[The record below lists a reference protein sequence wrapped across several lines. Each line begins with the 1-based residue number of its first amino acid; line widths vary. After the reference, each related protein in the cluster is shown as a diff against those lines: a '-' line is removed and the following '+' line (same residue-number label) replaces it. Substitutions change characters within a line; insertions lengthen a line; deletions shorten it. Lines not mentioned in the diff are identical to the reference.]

1 MDDKHKMYPYFLIGI
16 VAQARLNYIL
26 SHWSIITQ
34 SMAMMMAHDDED
46 DDNDGY
52 GDDDDDD
59 DDKRTCL
66 SQTRI
71 CDASHIR
78 I

>member
-1 MDDKHKMYPYFLIGI
+1 
-16 VAQARLNYIL
+16 
-26 SHWSIITQ
+26 
-34 SMAMMMAHDDED
+34 MMTAHDDDD

-59 DDKRTCL
+59 DDIRTCL

-71 CDASHIR
+71 YNASHIP

>member
-1 MDDKHKMYPYFLIGI
+1 
-16 VAQARLNYIL
+16 
-26 SHWSIITQ
+26 
-34 SMAMMMAHDDED
+34 MMTAHGDED

-59 DDKRTCL
+59 DAKRACL
-66 SQTRI
+66 YQTHI

>member
-1 MDDKHKMYPYFLIGI
+1 MTML
-16 VAQARLNYIL
+16 
-26 SHWSIITQ
+26 
-34 SMAMMMAHDDED
+34 MAHGDED

-59 DDKRTCL
+59 DGKRTCL
-66 SQTRI
+66 YQTRI
-71 CDASHIR
+71 CDTSHIC

>member
-1 MDDKHKMYPYFLIGI
+1 
-16 VAQARLNYIL
+16 
-26 SHWSIITQ
+26 
-34 SMAMMMAHDDED
+34 MMTAHGDED

-59 DDKRTCL
+59 NGKRTCL
-66 SQTRI
+66 YHTRI

-78 I
+78 IYTS

>member
-1 MDDKHKMYPYFLIGI
+1 MTML
-16 VAQARLNYIL
+16 
-26 SHWSIITQ
+26 T
-34 SMAMMMAHDDED
+34 AHGDED

-59 DDKRTCL
+59 DGKRTCL
-66 SQTRI
+66 YQTRI

-78 I
+78 IWTS

>member
-1 MDDKHKMYPYFLIGI
+1 
-16 VAQARLNYIL
+16 
-26 SHWSIITQ
+26 
-34 SMAMMMAHDDED
+34 MMRAHDNED

-59 DDKRTCL
+59 DNKRTCL
-66 SQTRI
+66 YQTRI

-78 I
+78 T

>member
-1 MDDKHKMYPYFLIGI
+1 MTMLTAYG
-16 VAQARLNYIL
+16 
-26 SHWSIITQ
+26 
-34 SMAMMMAHDDED
+34 DED

-52 GDDDDDD
+52 GDDADDDG
-59 DDKRTCL
+59 KRTCL
-66 SQTRI
+66 YQTRI

>member
-1 MDDKHKMYPYFLIGI
+1 MTML
-16 VAQARLNYIL
+16 
-26 SHWSIITQ
+26 T
-34 SMAMMMAHDDED
+34 AHGDED

-59 DDKRTCL
+59 DGKRTCL
-66 SQTRI
+66 HQTCI

>member
-1 MDDKHKMYPYFLIGI
+1 
-16 VAQARLNYIL
+16 
-26 SHWSIITQ
+26 
-34 SMAMMMAHDDED
+34 MMTAHGDED

-59 DDKRTCL
+59 GKRTCL
-66 SQTRI
+66 YQTRI

>member
-1 MDDKHKMYPYFLIGI
+1 MTML
-16 VAQARLNYIL
+16 
-26 SHWSIITQ
+26 
-34 SMAMMMAHDDED
+34 MAHGDED

-52 GDDDDDD
+52 GGDDDDDD
-59 DDKRTCL
+59 GKRTFL
-66 SQTRI
+66 YQTRI

>member
-1 MDDKHKMYPYFLIGI
+1 MTML
-16 VAQARLNYIL
+16 
-26 SHWSIITQ
+26 T
-34 SMAMMMAHDDED
+34 AHGEED

-52 GDDDDDD
+52 GDNDDEDDG
-59 DDKRTCL
+59 KRTCL
-66 SQTRI
+66 YQTRI

>member
-1 MDDKHKMYPYFLIGI
+1 
-16 VAQARLNYIL
+16 
-26 SHWSIITQ
+26 
-34 SMAMMMAHDDED
+34 MMMAHEDED